1 MMKRRRV
8 VPGTAATPAA
18 VAQYAALLH
27 RCSLTHEAAVAVA
40 QAVLEFSEGTYSLAM
55 ELAPG
60 WDERPDYR
68 DHALRGLR
76 RSLAIDLDDNGL
88 LPTALPTEVIRPG
101 PAPRHLTTVELV
113 VPVRVAARE
122 SLVSQHVLET
132 GPADPEHGAWET
144 A

>member
-1 MMKRRRV
+1 MLKRRRAM
-8 VPGTAATPAA
+8 PGTAATPAA

-27 RCSLTHEAAVAVA
+27 RCSLTPEAAAAVA
-40 QAVLEFSEGTYSLAM
+40 QAVLEFSEGSYSLSI

-60 WDERPDYR
+60 WDDRPDYR

-88 LPTALPTEVIRPG
+88 LPTAQPIEVIRPG
-101 PAPRHLTTVELV
+101 PPPWHLTTVELV
-113 VPVRVAARE
+113 VPVRVASPE
-122 SLVSQHVLET
+122 SLGRPDVLQT
-132 GPADPEHGAWET
+132 GPGDPHDGAQET